1 MGTAG
6 LRIEMVAVGDELLSG
21 AVLNSNTAR
30 LAGALSGVGL
40 GLRTV
45 VEVAD
50 DLGDIAAAVHAA
62 AARADVVVVSGG
74 LGPTSDDVTR
84 EGLAA
89 AAGVDLTRDPG
100 VEARLREIYER
111 FGVPI
116 PSLAF
121 QQADVP
127 DGAVLLVNPTGSA
140 PGLRIAIGS
149 AVVYALP
156 GVPGELEAMLPAVVA
171 EVAALAGDHPAPV
184 TVTVRVALEGES
196 AIAEKLA
203 GLEGSAS
210 GVRFAYLADA
220 GDVRVKVTADDA
232 RVAEAVAAQV
242 VALVGVAAYS
252 TDGRGLDEIVHRLL
266 ASKGATVAVAESL
279 TGGAVAA
286 ALTDMAGAS
295 ATFRGGAVVYATDMK
310 AHYGVDAALLA
321 ERGPVDPDVALALAA
336 GVRDAF
342 GATYGVAT
350 TGVAGPDPVGP
361 YPVGAVYVAVAGPD
375 SARVARRDLRGDRA
389 RIRRL
394 TVVHALELLRRELL
408 GEGPNG

>member
-1 MGTAG
+1 
-6 LRIEMVAVGDELLSG
+6 MVAVGDELLSG
-21 AVLNSNTAR
+21 AVLNSNAAR
-30 LAGALSGVGL
+30 LAGALAGAGL

-50 DLGDIAAAVHAA
+50 DLEDIAAAVRAG

-89 AAGVDLTRDPG
+89 AAGVGLTRDPG
-100 VEARLREIYER
+100 VEDRLREIYER

-116 PSLAF
+116 PELAF

-127 DGAVLLVNPTGSA
+127 DGAVLLTNPTGSA

-149 AVVYALP
+149 SVVYALP
-156 GVPGELEAMLPAVVA
+156 GVPSELDAMLAAQVVA
-171 EVAALAGDHPAPV
+171 EIAVLAGDHPTPV

-196 AIAEKLA
+196 AIAAKLTV
-203 GLEGSAS
+203 LERSAE

-220 GDVRVKVTADDA
+220 GDVRVKLTADDA
-232 RVAEAVAAQV
+232 RLAEAVALQV
-242 VALVGVAAYS
+242 VSLVGPAAYS
-252 TDGRGLDEIVHRLL
+252 ADGRRLDEVVHALL
-266 ASKGATVAVAESL
+266 AERGATVAVAESL
-279 TGGAVAA
+279 TGGGVAA
-286 ALTDMAGAS
+286 ALTEMAGAS
-295 ATFRGGAVVYATDMK
+295 ATFRGGAVVYATDTK
-310 AHYGVDAALLA
+310 ARFGVGEALLA

-336 GVRDAF
+336 GVRAAF

-350 TGVAGPDPVGP
+350 TGVAGPDAAGG
-361 YPVGAVYVAVAGPD
+361 YPVGAVFVAVAGPGG
-375 SARVARRDLRGDRA
+375 SRVVRRDLRGDRA

-394 TVVHALELLRRELL
+394 TVVHALDLLRRELI
-408 GEGPNG
+408 EVGPNG